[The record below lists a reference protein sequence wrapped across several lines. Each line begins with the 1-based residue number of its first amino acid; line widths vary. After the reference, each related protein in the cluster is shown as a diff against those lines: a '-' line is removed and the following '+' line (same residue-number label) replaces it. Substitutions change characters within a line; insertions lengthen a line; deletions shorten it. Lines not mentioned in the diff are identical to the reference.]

1 MSLSRY
7 GKRADLI
14 VHEEEPFNA
23 ESGLAALAEGPL
35 TATDAFYVRG
45 HGAVPEVDPAAWRL
59 RVRGLV
65 ERELEL
71 SLTTLREAFPE
82 RVETATLQCAGNR
95 RAGLMAV
102 RDIPGEAPWGA
113 GATGTASWSGVA
125 LADVLALA
133 GPLREGAHVGFV
145 GADLCPEARPAE
157 RFGGSIPLDK
167 ACRPEVL
174 LAWAMNG
181 EPLAPVHG
189 APLRVVVP
197 GYIGA
202 RSVKWLERI
211 EVRSAPW
218 EGYFQQVVYRLL
230 PEDGTPGPG
239 AGMPLG
245 LVALN
250 ADVLSPADGDT
261 VPAGPVE
268 VRGYAFA
275 GGERHVSRVDVSL
288 DGGANWSQAELLEDL
303 GRWAWRHWRIT
314 VELAPGE
321 HEILVRAWDSSA
333 ATQPND
339 EAALWNPGGYVNNA
353 RPRCAPPHSRCRCR
367 PCVNCHWTRS
377 WSGPARSASC
387 WPPSFGGMAPTAA
400 SWTERPPPPT
410 SPRLSSSTPA
420 RSSISISSRSSRSS
434 SSAGPRCTACRSS
447 RAAAASRSSGS
458 TGSTRATRSCWT
470 SRRAPRSDCSAIT

>member
-1 MSLSRY
+1 MLQQRSHVSGSRVSRY

-14 VHEEEPFNA
+14 VHEQEPFNA
-23 ESGLAALAEGPL
+23 ETPRASLAEGPL

-45 HGAVPEVDPAAWRL
+45 HGAVPQIDPAAWRL

-65 ERELEL
+65 ERELDL
-71 SLTTLREAFPE
+71 SLTTLREAFRE
-82 RVETATLQCAGNR
+82 RTETATLQCAGNR
-95 RAGLMAV
+95 RAGLIAV
-102 RDIPGEAPWGA
+102 RDIPGEAPWGP
-113 GATGTASWSGVA
+113 GATGTATWTGVA

-133 GPLREGAHVGFV
+133 GPLGDATHVGFE
-145 GADLCPEARPAE
+145 GADLSDEAEPAE

-181 EPLAPVHG
+181 EPLPPVHG

-211 EVRSAPW
+211 DLRSSPW
-218 EGYFQQVVYRLL
+218 EGYFQHVVYRLL
-230 PEDGTPGPG
+230 PEHGTAAPG

-250 ADVLSPADGDT
+250 ADVLAPADGET

-268 VRGYAFA
+268 VRGHAFA

-288 DGGANWSQAELLEDL
+288 DGGATWSQAELLEDL
-303 GRWAWRHWRIT
+303 GPWAWRRWRMT
-314 VELAPGE
+314 VDLAPGD

-333 ATQPND
+333 ATQPED
-339 EAALWNPGGYVNNA
+339 EAALWNPKGYVNNA
-353 RPRCAPPHSRCRCR
+353 RPRVRVH
-367 PCVNCHWTRS
+367 
-377 WSGPARSASC
+377 
-387 WPPSFGGMAPTAA
+387 AA
-400 SWTERPPPPT
+400 S
-410 SPRLSSSTPA
+410 
-420 RSSISISSRSSRSS
+420 
-434 SSAGPRCTACRSS
+434 
-447 RAAAASRSSGS
+447 
-458 TGSTRATRSCWT
+458 
-470 SRRAPRSDCSAIT
+470 